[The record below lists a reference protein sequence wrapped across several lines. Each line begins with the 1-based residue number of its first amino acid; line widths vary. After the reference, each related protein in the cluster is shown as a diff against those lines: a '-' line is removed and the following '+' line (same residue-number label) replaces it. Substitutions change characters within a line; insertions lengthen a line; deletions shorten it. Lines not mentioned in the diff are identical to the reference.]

1 MWKSYEA
8 KSKFLLLRHKNCLWK
23 LKVVK
28 ANLIN
33 LCYHPLKKKM
43 ISKEGIP
50 DKAICW
56 PEYRLGIEDLLKEL
70 KSNRKLPLEPFKF
83 IRNSTESYLDEIEV
97 NLTKCDFPTG
107 ASLLHFAA
115 GRDCSQ
121 YLQCIVHKFEN
132 KNLID
137 REGFTPLHYSC
148 KMGLWE
154 NARIL
159 LESGADANISANDG
173 TTCLMLLAKR
183 KKHDPKLV
191 KLLLKYNASCEAE
204 NNENMRALDIARN
217 FDKNSPIIKLIHP
230 MFSQI

>member
-1 MWKSYEA
+1 M
-8 KSKFLLLRHKNCLWK
+8 
-23 LKVVK
+23 K

-137 REGFTPLHYSC
+137 RKGFTPLHYSC

-154 NARIL
+154 NARVL
-159 LESGADANISANDG
+159 LESGADANIAANDG

-204 NNENMRALDIARN
+204 NNESMRALDIARN
-217 FDKNSPIIKLIHP
+217 VDKNSPIIKLIHP

>member
-1 MWKSYEA
+1 M
-8 KSKFLLLRHKNCLWK
+8 
-23 LKVVK
+23 K

>member
-1 MWKSYEA
+1 M
-8 KSKFLLLRHKNCLWK
+8 
-23 LKVVK
+23 K

-97 NLTKCDFPTG
+97 NLTKCDFSTG

-115 GRDCSQ
+115 GRDYSQ

-217 FDKNSPIIKLIHP
+217 WDKNSPIIKLIHP

>member
-1 MWKSYEA
+1 M
-8 KSKFLLLRHKNCLWK
+8 
-23 LKVVK
+23 K

-115 GRDCSQ
+115 GRDYSQ

-217 FDKNSPIIKLIHP
+217 WDKNSPIIKLIHP

>member
-1 MWKSYEA
+1 M
-8 KSKFLLLRHKNCLWK
+8 
-23 LKVVK
+23 K

-159 LESGADANISANDG
+159 LESGADANIAANDG

-217 FDKNSPIIKLIHP
+217 WDKNSPIIKLIHP

>member
-1 MWKSYEA
+1 M
-8 KSKFLLLRHKNCLWK
+8 
-23 LKVVK
+23 K

-154 NARIL
+154 NARVL
-159 LESGADANISANDG
+159 LESGADANIAANDG

-204 NNENMRALDIARN
+204 NNESMRALDIARN
-217 FDKNSPIIKLIHP
+217 VDKNSPIIKLIHP

>member
-1 MWKSYEA
+1 M
-8 KSKFLLLRHKNCLWK
+8 
-23 LKVVK
+23 K

-97 NLTKCDFPTG
+97 NLTKCDFSTG

-204 NNENMRALDIARN
+204 NNESMRALDIARN
-217 FDKNSPIIKLIHP
+217 VDKNSPIIKLIHP

>member
-1 MWKSYEA
+1 M
-8 KSKFLLLRHKNCLWK
+8 
-23 LKVVK
+23 K

-159 LESGADANISANDG
+159 LESGADANIAANDG

-204 NNENMRALDIARN
+204 NNESMRALDIARN

>member
-217 FDKNSPIIKLIHP
+217 WDKNSPIIKLIHP

>member
-1 MWKSYEA
+1 M
-8 KSKFLLLRHKNCLWK
+8 
-23 LKVVK
+23 K

-154 NARIL
+154 NARVL
-159 LESGADANISANDG
+159 LESGADANIAANDG

-204 NNENMRALDIARN
+204 NNESMRALDIARN

>member
-1 MWKSYEA
+1 
-8 KSKFLLLRHKNCLWK
+8 
-23 LKVVK
+23 
-28 ANLIN
+28 
-33 LCYHPLKKKM
+33 M

-217 FDKNSPIIKLIHP
+217 WDKNSPIIKLIHP

>member
-1 MWKSYEA
+1 M
-8 KSKFLLLRHKNCLWK
+8 
-23 LKVVK
+23 K

-217 FDKNSPIIKLIHP
+217 WDKNSPIIKLIHP

>member
-1 MWKSYEA
+1 M
-8 KSKFLLLRHKNCLWK
+8 RHKNCLWK

-28 ANLIN
+28 ANLIH
-33 LCYHPLKKKM
+33 LIYHPFKKEM

-50 DKAICW
+50 DKAVCW
-56 PEYRLGIEDLLKEL
+56 PEYRLGIENMLQDL
-70 KSNRKLPLEPFKF
+70 KSNRKVALEPYKF

-97 NLTKCDFPTG
+97 NLTKCDLSTG

-115 GRDCSQ
+115 GRDYSQ
-121 YLQCIVHKFEN
+121 YLQCIVNKFEN

-137 REGFTPLHYSC
+137 KKGFTPLHYSC
-148 KMGLWE
+148 KMGLLE

-159 LESGADANISANDG
+159 LECGADANIAANDG

-204 NNENMRALDIARN
+204 NKESMRALDIARN
-217 FDKNSPIIKLIHP
+217 VNKDSPIIKLIHP
-230 MFSQI
+230 MFSQM

>member
-1 MWKSYEA
+1 M
-8 KSKFLLLRHKNCLWK
+8 
-23 LKVVK
+23 K

-204 NNENMRALDIARN
+204 NNESMRALDIARN